1 MKLTI
6 NKLSKTY
13 GNNLKALEDID
24 LEIGQGMFGF
34 LGPNGAG
41 KSTLMRIIA
50 TVQLPDTGRILFNKI
65 DALKDP
71 VSLRKV
77 LGYLPQDFGIYPGVN
92 AEDLLN
98 YFAVL
103 KGISSSKE
111 RKKVTEKAL
120 ELTNLNEFRKMNVS
134 NFSGGMKQ
142 RFGIAQ
148 ILLNDPKLIIVDE
161 PTTGLDPAERKRFL
175 NLLREMASSN
185 IIIFSTHI
193 VDDINDFCKSMAI
206 INRGKILKTGS
217 PSDSVRELK
226 NKIWKKRI
234 NPYELSEME
243 KIYKVIST
251 EYNEDNSINIRAYS
265 EIKPSPEFA
274 AAEPCLEDLYFTTL
288 DDSSH
293 SVRI

>member
-1 MKLTI
+1 LKLTI

>member
-1 MKLTI
+1 
-6 NKLSKTY
+6 
-13 GNNLKALEDID
+13 
-24 LEIGQGMFGF
+24 
-34 LGPNGAG
+34 
-41 KSTLMRIIA
+41 
-50 TVQLPDTGRILFNKI
+50 V
-65 DALKDP
+65 
-71 VSLRKV
+71 
-77 LGYLPQDFGIYPGVN
+77 
-92 AEDLLN
+92 
-98 YFAVL
+98 
-103 KGISSSKE
+103 
-111 RKKVTEKAL
+111 L
-120 ELTNLNEFRKMNVS
+120 ELTNLYEFKKMSVS

-193 VDDINDFCKSMAI
+193 VDDINDLCKSMAI
-206 INRGKILKTGS
+206 INRGKILKKGS

-265 EIKPSPEFA
+265 EIKPSPEFT

-288 DDSSH
+288 DDSSP